1 MGIAVVALI
10 ILIFVAIVAIL
21 ILSRVFAEA
30 VKRNPDR
37 PGDRKS
43 GDDREEE

>member
-30 VKRNPDR
+30 VKRNPNR
-37 PGDRKS
+37 PGNKKS
-43 GDDREEE
+43 GDDQREE